1 MMNKSLDLKKE
12 RTLKDKALIACILG
26 LQIDTKSTNVQDKA
40 FLSIV
45 LMCLSSSSYSLL
57 IAYNPLG
64 SLDMTL
70 SYFLFFI
77 FSKFDLCVWMMSSG

>member
-1 MMNKSLDLKKE
+1 MDTEMMNQSLDLKTE

-45 LMCLSSSSYSLL
+45 LMCISSSSYSLL

-64 SLDMTL
+64 SLDFEP
-70 SYFLFFI
+70 YF
-77 FSKFDLCVWMMSSG
+77 FSKFHPCVCMMSSG